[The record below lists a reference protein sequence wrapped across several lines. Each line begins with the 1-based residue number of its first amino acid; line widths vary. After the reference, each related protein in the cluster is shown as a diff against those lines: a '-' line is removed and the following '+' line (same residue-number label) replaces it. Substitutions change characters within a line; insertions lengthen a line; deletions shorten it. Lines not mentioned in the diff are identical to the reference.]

1 MIKKTILL
9 LAVIAIAQ
17 VSAKDYKLSEER
29 FLEKNIIGSSII
41 VDWCVGTQV
50 WREFK
55 RGRRGGF
62 SQILII
68 NKAYRTVP
76 LTCDKYEEYKDII

>member
-9 LAVIAIAQ
+9 LAVITASQ
-17 VSAKDYKLSEER
+17 VSAKDYKLSNER
-29 FLEKNIIGSSII
+29 VLEKNVIAASVV

-62 SQILII
+62 SQILIV
-68 NKAYRTVP
+68 NKAHRTVP
-76 LTCDKYEEYKDII
+76 LTCDKYQEYKDII